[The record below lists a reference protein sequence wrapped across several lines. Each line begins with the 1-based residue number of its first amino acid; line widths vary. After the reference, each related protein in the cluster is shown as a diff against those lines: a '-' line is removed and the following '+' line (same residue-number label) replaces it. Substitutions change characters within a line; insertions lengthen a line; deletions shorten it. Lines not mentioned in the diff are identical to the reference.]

1 MRAVTFCYDTTALN
15 CHALRT
21 ATLHRILDDIA
32 GRGAYCAP
40 TQQRGIYL
48 LRSALGLVTAS
59 SLAILSGCAPSY
71 SPNTYAAAAAQ
82 QASKVDR
89 GVVIGVR
96 EVKISADASL
106 GTVTGAAA
114 GGIAGSTVDDSG
126 PVKALS
132 ALGGSVLGGLVG
144 SGVQHAEG
152 DATAFE
158 YIVRESDASLVSVT
172 QRDKAPLPIGE
183 RVLVIAG
190 KQARIVPDYTVS
202 LPSPQPSPAAARN
215 VRPHPP
221 AAAPVAAAGA
231 ATSVPHPESAS
242 GGIAAQTGV
251 ADPSSLS
258 SATAAGGSTSNAAA
272 AGASAA
278 SSSANAGA
286 ETAVFATPL
295 NNPDGSAVAAAEQG
309 KPVPAETVRVPPAA
323 APAAPAA
330 AGGGTAAASTPAAAT
345 AAPDTP

>member
-1 MRAVTFCYDTTALN
+1 VTFCYDTTALDSYS
-15 CHALRT
+15 LRT
-21 ATLHRILDDIA
+21 VLVHRIVDDIA
-32 GRGAYCAP
+32 GQGAYGAP
-40 TQQRGIYL
+40 TQKRGMHL

-96 EVKISADASL
+96 QVKISADASL

-144 SGVQHAEG
+144 SGVQHAQG
-152 DATAFE
+152 DTTAFE

-202 LPSPQPSPAAARN
+202 LPSPQSPTSAAARDASP
-215 VRPHPP
+215 RTL
-221 AAAPVAAAGA
+221 AAPVAART
-231 ATSVPHPESAS
+231 ATGVPHLESAS
-242 GGIAAQTGV
+242 GGTATQTV
-251 ADPSSLS
+251 AADPSSLS
-258 SATAAGGSTSNAAA
+258 SSTAAGGSASNSAA
-272 AGASAA
+272 AGGSTASSAA
-278 SSSANAGA
+278 NAA
-286 ETAVFATPL
+286 VETAVFAAPL
-295 NNPDGSAVAAAEQG
+295 GDPNRSAAVAAG
-309 KPVPAETVRVPPAA
+309 KPVSAGTTVPVPPAA
-323 APAAPAA
+323 EPAAPAA
-330 AGGGTAAASTPAAAT
+330 TAGASTPVAT
-345 AAPDTP
+345 TTAPDTP

>member
-1 MRAVTFCYDTTALN
+1 MRSHTTTGM
-15 CHALRT
+15 H
-21 ATLHRILDDIA
+21 
-32 GRGAYCAP
+32 
-40 TQQRGIYL
+40 L

-96 EVKISADASL
+96 QVKISADAAL

-114 GGIAGSTVDDSG
+114 GGIAGSTVDDDG

-152 DATAFE
+152 DTTAFE

-202 LPSPQPSPAAARN
+202 LPSPQPAATAARN
-215 VRPHPP
+215 VKPRAPDAAVAVGTAAVVPRPE
-221 AAAPVAAAGA
+221 A
-231 ATSVPHPESAS
+231 AS
-242 GGIAAQTGV
+242 GGAAAQTVV
-251 ADPSSLS
+251 ADPSAS
-258 SATAAGGSTSNAAA
+258 SAATAAGGAASNSA
-272 AGASAA
+272 AGGGDRTAASSASAA
-278 SSSANAGA
+278 AQ
-286 ETAVFATPL
+286 TAVFAAPL
-295 NNPDGSAVAAAEQG
+295 GNPDGPAVAAAEQG
-309 KPVPAETVRVPPAA
+309 KPVPAGSVTVPPPAA
-323 APAAPAA
+323 AGAAAPAA
-330 AGGGTAAASTPAAAT
+330 AGGGTTTSTPAGTT
-345 AAPDTP
+345 AVPDTP

>member
-21 ATLHRILDDIA
+21 ATLHGILDDIA

-40 TQQRGIYL
+40 TQQRGMYL

-202 LPSPQPSPAAARN
+202 LPSPQPSAAAARN

-221 AAAPVAAAGA
+221 AAPVAAAGA

-242 GGIAAQTGV
+242 GGTAAQSGV

-258 SATAAGGSTSNAAA
+258 SATAAGGSTSNATAA
-272 AGASAA
+272 DAGAA

-295 NNPDGSAVAAAEQG
+295 ENPDGSAVAAAEQG
-309 KPVPAETVRVPPAA
+309 KPVPAGTVRVPPAA

-330 AGGGTAAASTPAAAT
+330 AGGGTAASTPAAAT

>member
-1 MRAVTFCYDTTALN
+1 MIVRMVTFCYDQIALN
-15 CHALRT
+15 CCSLRIV
-21 ATLHRILDDIA
+21 ALHRIPDDIA
-32 GRGAYCAP
+32 GRDAYCAP
-40 TQQRGIYL
+40 TQQRGMYL

-59 SLAILSGCAPSY
+59 SLAVLSGCAPSY

-96 EVKISADASL
+96 QVKISADATL

-114 GGIAGSTVDDSG
+114 GGIAGSTVNDDG

-152 DATAFE
+152 DTTAFE

-190 KQARIVPDYTVS
+190 KQARIVPDYTVP
-202 LPSPQPSPAAARN
+202 LPSPQPSATAARN
-215 VRPHPP
+215 ATPHAPD
-221 AAAPVAAAGA
+221 APVAAGT
-231 ATSVPHPESAS
+231 ATVAPHPEAAS
-242 GGIAAQTGV
+242 DGAAAQTV
-251 ADPSSLS
+251 VTDPSSSS
-258 SATAAGGSTSNAAA
+258 SATVAGGSPPNSAAGG
-272 AGASAA
+272 GGPA
-278 SSSANAGA
+278 SSSASAAA
-286 ETAVFATPL
+286 ETAVFAAPL
-295 NNPDGSAVAAAEQG
+295 ANPDGHSLAAAEPG
-309 KPVPAETVRVPPAA
+309 KPVSAGTVRVPSAA
-323 APAAPAA
+323 GTAAPAA
-330 AGGGTAAASTPAAAT
+330 AANGTTASTPAGTT
-345 AAPDTP
+345 AAPETP